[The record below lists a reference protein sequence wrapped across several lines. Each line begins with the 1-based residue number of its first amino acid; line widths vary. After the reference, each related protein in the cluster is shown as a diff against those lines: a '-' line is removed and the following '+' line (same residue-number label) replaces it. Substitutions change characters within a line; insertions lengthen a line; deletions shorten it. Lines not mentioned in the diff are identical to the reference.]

1 MTDKNGLDAWKML
14 RACLHSALEG
24 GGVRGTLLGTM
35 TVQRLLI
42 ALVCCVLSATSTFA
56 QTAVEAAKPT
66 AALLAGKLIDVR
78 TGRVRS
84 RVYVVLA
91 GDKVLSIAESAP
103 AGVPV
108 EDLSAY
114 TVLPGLIDAHGHI
127 LSDPTSQ
134 SIATGL
140 KTSAPQATL
149 WGVYNLRL
157 WLDHGFT
164 AVRDACEGPSDY
176 PQFALRDSVK
186 RGLILGPRISAAGSC
201 VSLTGGHGDGAPFSP
216 DLNIPEKTNIA
227 DTVDD
232 VARVVRRD
240 IKYGADWIKLMA
252 TGGVMDPISDYHVQE
267 LSEEQMAKAVEVAH
281 RAGKKVMAHAEGAVG
296 IKAAV
301 RAGVDSIEH
310 GTMLDEEGAKLM
322 EERGT
327 WLVPTLYCFQH
338 DMETGLSK
346 GRDPDSYAKGVEIL
360 AAQGPAFKLA
370 LKHHLKI
377 AYGVDDDDVD
387 ESVSREFG
395 ALVAGGMTTLGALQ
409 AATINAATLLGKEN
423 QFGSI
428 EPGHYADIIA
438 VKGDPLADISVM
450 YHVDYVMKGGQV
462 IKDPAHPDRN
472 PVVHVH

>member
-1 MTDKNGLDAWKML
+1 MARVNFAAIMIGMNL
-14 RACLHSALEG
+14 RF
-24 GGVRGTLLGTM
+24 LLPSLGCC
-35 TVQRLLI
+35 
-42 ALVCCVLSATSTFA
+42 LVCASFA
-56 QTAVEAAKPT
+56 PAQSSKPDTAPT
-66 AALLAGKLIDVR
+66 AAILAGKLIDVR
-78 TGRVRS
+78 TGDVRNHA
-84 RVYVVLA
+84 YILLA
-91 GDKVLSIAESAP
+91 ADRVLSIVNTAP

-108 EDLSAY
+108 TDLSAY

-127 LSDPTSQ
+127 LSNPISQ
-134 SIATGL
+134 SAAVHIR
-140 KTSAPQATL
+140 TSAPQATL

-176 PQFALRDSVK
+176 PQFALRDSVN
-186 RGLILGPRISAAGSC
+186 RGLIQGPRISAAGSC
-201 VSLTGGHGDGAPFSP
+201 ISITGGHGDGTPFSP
-216 DLNIPEKTNIA
+216 DMNLPQRANIA

-232 VARVVRRD
+232 VSRVVRRD

-252 TGGVMDPISDYHVQE
+252 TGGVMDPISDFHVQE
-267 LSEEQMAKAVEVAH
+267 LSEAQMAMAVEVAH
-281 RAGKKVMAHAEGAVG
+281 RAGKRVMAHAEGATG

-322 EERGT
+322 EEHGT

-346 GRDPDSYAKGVEIL
+346 GRDPDSFAKGQEIL

-395 ALVAGGMTTLGALQ
+395 ALVAGGMSNLGALQ
-409 AATINAATLLGKEN
+409 AATINAATLLGKEK

-428 EPGHYADIIA
+428 EPGHYADVIA
-438 VKGDPLADISVM
+438 VTGDPLTDITVM
-450 YHVDYVMKGGQV
+450 YHVDFVMKGGV
-462 IKDPAHPDRN
+462 IIKDPAHPDRN
-472 PVVHVH
+472 PVTHLK

>member
-1 MTDKNGLDAWKML
+1 MNFRSLFL
-14 RACLHSALEG
+14 PLSCLAICASLVSAE
-24 GGVRGTLLGTM
+24 
-35 TVQRLLI
+35 
-42 ALVCCVLSATSTFA
+42 TSKPEPA
-56 QTAVEAAKPT
+56 PT
-66 AALLAGKLIDVR
+66 AAILAGKLIDVR
-78 TGRVRS
+78 TGAVRS
-84 RVYVVLA
+84 HAYIVLA
-91 GDKVLSIAESAP
+91 KDRILAVSETAP
-103 AGVPV
+103 TGVPLT
-108 EDLSAY
+108 DLSAY

-127 LSDPTSQ
+127 LSNPTSQ
-134 SIATGL
+134 SLATEVR
-140 KTSAPQATL
+140 TSAPQATL

-176 PQFALRDSVK
+176 PQFALRDSVN
-186 RGLILGPRISAAGSC
+186 RGLIQGPRISAAGSC
-201 VSLTGGHGDGAPFSP
+201 VSITGGHGDGAPFSP
-216 DLNIPEKTNIA
+216 DVDLPQRVNIA

-240 IKYGADWIKLMA
+240 IKFGADWIKLMA
-252 TGGVMDPISDYHVQE
+252 TGGVMDPISDFHVQE

-281 RAGKKVMAHAEGAVG
+281 RAGKKVMAHAEGAAG

-310 GTMLDEEGAKLM
+310 GTMLDEEGAQLM
-322 EERGT
+322 EDHGT

-346 GRDPDSYAKGVEIL
+346 GRDPDSFAKGQEIL

-370 LKHHLKI
+370 LAHHLKI
-377 AYGVDDDDVD
+377 AYGVDDNDVD

-409 AATINAATLLGKEN
+409 AATINAATLLGKDS

-438 VKGDPLADISVM
+438 VTGDPLADITVM
-450 YHVDYVMKGGQV
+450 YHVDFVMKGGQ
-462 IKDPAHPDRN
+462 ILKDPAHPDRN
-472 PVVHVH
+472 PVPHVQ

>member
-1 MTDKNGLDAWKML
+1 MI
-14 RACLHSALEG
+14 RSSAFRPS
-24 GGVRGTLLGTM
+24 VRCFRLFPALG
-35 TVQRLLI
+35 
-42 ALVCCVLSATSTFA
+42 CVLASAVSISLVSA
-56 QTAVEAAKPT
+56 QATKTEAAPT
-66 AALLAGKLIDVR
+66 GAILAGKLIDVR
-78 TGRVRS
+78 TGSVKS
-84 RVYVVLA
+84 HAYVVLA
-91 GDKVLSIAESAP
+91 GDRILGIEDKAP
-103 AGVPV
+103 AGVAV
-108 EDLSAY
+108 TDLSAY

-127 LSDPTSQ
+127 LSNPTSQ
-134 SIATGL
+134 SMADGL
-140 KTSAPQATL
+140 KTSVPQSTL

-164 AVRDACEGPSDY
+164 AVRDACEGPADY
-176 PQFALRDSVK
+176 PQFALRNSVN

-201 VSLTGGHGDGAPFSP
+201 ISLTGGHGDGAPFSP
-216 DLNIPEKTNIA
+216 DIDLPPGKNIA
-227 DTVDD
+227 DTTDD

-281 RAGKKVMAHAEGAVG
+281 RAGKKVMAHAEGSIG

-310 GTMLDEEGAKLM
+310 GTMLDEEGAKMM

-346 GRDPDSYAKGVEIL
+346 GRDPDSFAKGQEIL

-395 ALVAGGMTTLGALQ
+395 ALVAGGMSTLGALQ
-409 AATINAATLLGKEN
+409 AATINAATLLGKDK

-438 VKGDPLADISVM
+438 VAGDPLADITVM
-450 YHVDYVMKGGQV
+450 YKVDFVMKGGEI

-472 PVVHVH
+472 PVIHVH

>member
-1 MTDKNGLDAWKML
+1 MKFCRLF
-14 RACLHSALEG
+14 SAL
-24 GGVRGTLLGTM
+24 LLC
-35 TVQRLLI
+35 LLF
-42 ALVCCVLSATSTFA
+42 ASSCLSE
-56 QTAVEAAKPT
+56 VAKPT
-66 AALLAGKLIDVR
+66 AAILAGKLIDVR
-78 TGRVRS
+78 NGAVKS
-84 RVYVVLA
+84 HAYIILS
-91 GDKVLSIAESAP
+91 GDKVLAIAEAAP
-103 AGVPV
+103 AGVPLT
-108 EDLSAY
+108 DLSAY

-134 SIATGL
+134 SSAAGL
-140 KTSAPQATL
+140 RTSAPQSTL

-176 PQFALRDSVK
+176 PQFALRYSVN
-186 RGLILGPRISAAGSC
+186 RGLIQGPRITAAGSC
-201 VSLTGGHGDGAPFSP
+201 VSLTGGHGDGFPFSP
-216 DLNIPEKTNIA
+216 DFHVPDKTNIA

-281 RAGKKVMAHAEGAVG
+281 RAGKKVMAHAEGSVG

-322 EERGT
+322 EEHGT

-395 ALVAGGMTTLGALQ
+395 ALVEGGMTPLQALQ
-409 AATINAATLLGKEN
+409 AATINGATMLGKDKV
-423 QFGSI
+423 FGSI
-428 EPGHYADIIA
+428 EPGRFADIIA
-438 VKGDPLADISVM
+438 VTGDPLADIKVM
-450 YHVDYVMKGGQV
+450 YKVDFVMKGGQV

-472 PVVHVH
+472 PVVHLK

>member
-1 MTDKNGLDAWKML
+1 MKLKHLLPAL
-14 RACLHSALEG
+14 CLAAA
-24 GGVRGTLLGTM
+24 TL
-35 TVQRLLI
+35 
-42 ALVCCVLSATSTFA
+42 AFA
-56 QTAVEAAKPT
+56 QAAKPDMKPT
-66 AALLAGKLIDVR
+66 AAILAGKLIDVR
-78 TGRVRS
+78 TGQIRS
-84 RVYVVLA
+84 KAYILIA
-91 GDKVLSIAESAP
+91 GDKVLSIEDNAP
-103 AGVPV
+103 SGLPV
-108 EDLSAY
+108 TDLSAY

-134 SIATGL
+134 SFAARLRSSI
-140 KTSAPQATL
+140 PQDTL

-164 AVRDACEGPSDY
+164 AVRDACEGPADY
-176 PQFALRDSVK
+176 PQFALRDSVN
-186 RGLILGPRISAAGSC
+186 RGLIQGPRITAAGSC
-201 VSLTGGHGDGAPFSP
+201 VSLTGGHGDGAPFSADIHLP
-216 DLNIPEKTNIA
+216 RGENIA
-227 DTVDD
+227 DTPDE
-232 VARVVRRD
+232 VAVVVRRD

-252 TGGVMDPISDYHVQE
+252 TGGVMDPISDFHVQE
-267 LSEEQMAKAVEVAH
+267 LSEAQMATAVEVAH

-395 ALVAGGMTTLGALQ
+395 ALVAGGMSNLGALQ
-409 AATINAATLLGKEN
+409 AATINGATMLGKDKL
-423 QFGSI
+423 FGSI

-438 VKGDPLADISVM
+438 VTGDPLADITVM
-450 YHVDYVMKGGQV
+450 YKVDFVMKGGQI

-472 PVVHVH
+472 PVVHLK

>member
-1 MTDKNGLDAWKML
+1 LLLLVGRGNFGSIMNLRSFLPSLTGGLFCGL
-14 RACLHSALEG
+14 ACASFA
-24 GGVRGTLLGTM
+24 
-35 TVQRLLI
+35 
-42 ALVCCVLSATSTFA
+42 FA
-56 QTAVEAAKPT
+56 QTSTPESKPT
-66 AALLAGKLIDVR
+66 SVVLAGKLIDVR
-78 TGRVRS
+78 TGDVKNHA
-84 RVYVVLA
+84 YILLA
-91 GDKVLSIAESAP
+91 GDRILTIEDKVP
-103 AGVPV
+103 AGLPV
-108 EDLSAY
+108 TDLSAY

-127 LSDPTSQ
+127 LSNPTSQ
-134 SIATGL
+134 SFAAGL
-140 KTSAPQATL
+140 RTSAPQATL

-164 AVRDACEGPSDY
+164 AVRDACEGPPDY
-176 PQFALRDSVK
+176 PQFALRESVN
-186 RGLILGPRISAAGSC
+186 RGIIQGPRISAAGSC
-201 VSLTGGHGDGAPFSP
+201 ISITGGHGDGAPFSP
-216 DLNIPEKTNIA
+216 DLNLPMRSNIA

-252 TGGVMDPISDYHVQE
+252 TGGVMDPISDFHVQE
-267 LSEEQMAKAVEVAH
+267 LSEPQMAMAVEVAH
-281 RAGKKVMAHAEGAVG
+281 RAGKKVMAHAEGTDG

-346 GRDPDSYAKGVEIL
+346 GRDPDSFAKGKEIL

-370 LKHHLKI
+370 LAHHLKI
-377 AYGVDDDDVD
+377 AYGVDDGDVD

-395 ALVAGGMTTLGALQ
+395 ALVEGGMSTLGALQ
-409 AATINAATLLGKEN
+409 AATINAATLLGKDK

-438 VKGDPLADISVM
+438 VSGDPLADITVM
-450 YHVDYVMKGGQV
+450 YHVPFVMKGGV
-462 IKDPAHPDRN
+462 IVKDPAHPDRN
-472 PVVHVH
+472 AVPHVQ

>member
-1 MTDKNGLDAWKML
+1 MNL
-14 RACLHSALEG
+14 RNLSLAFGSLA
-24 GGVRGTLLGTM
+24 
-35 TVQRLLI
+35 
-42 ALVCCVLSATSTFA
+42 VCASLAIS
-56 QTAVEAAKPT
+56 QEAKPT
-66 AALLAGKLIDVR
+66 AAILAGKMIDVR
-78 TGRVRS
+78 TGNVSSHR
-84 RVYVVLA
+84 YIVLA
-91 GDKVLSIAESAP
+91 GDRVLSIGDNAP

-108 EDLSAY
+108 TDLSAY
-114 TVLPGLIDAHGHI
+114 TVLPGLIDAHGHT
-127 LSDPTSQ
+127 LSNPTSQ
-134 SIATGL
+134 SVGVGL
-140 KTSAPQATL
+140 RTSAPQATL

-164 AVRDACEGPSDY
+164 AVRDACEGPADY
-176 PQFALRDSVK
+176 PQFALRESVN
-186 RGLILGPRISAAGSC
+186 RGLIQGPRITAAGSC
-201 VSLTGGHGDGAPFSP
+201 ISITGGHGDGTPFSP
-216 DLNIPEKTNIA
+216 DMNLPPRVNVA

-240 IKYGADWIKLMA
+240 IKFGADWIKLMA

-281 RAGKKVMAHAEGAVG
+281 RAGKKVMAHAEGTVG

-310 GTMLDEEGAKLM
+310 GTMLDEEGATMM
-322 EERGT
+322 EQRGT

-346 GRDPDSYAKGVEIL
+346 GRDPDSFAKGQEIL

-409 AATINAATLLGKEN
+409 AATINGATLLGKEN

-428 EPGHYADIIA
+428 EPGHYADLIA
-438 VKGDPLADISVM
+438 VTGDPLKDISVM
-450 YHVDYVMKGGQV
+450 YHVDFVMKGGQI

-472 PVVHVH
+472 PVPHIH